1 MIFIQ
6 IYIFIYSKKMDHKK
20 LEAIPSI
27 VAFKKMLRKK
37 EYKNSTEI
45 GIKTANL
52 YAELI
57 KSIWRDFNDLSNLL
71 DVLREL
77 GKSFISMDPLQFS
90 VGNII
95 KRVINKFL
103 ISQHKI
109 INSFIQLYFTIY
121 FKI

>member
-1 MIFIQ
+1 
-6 IYIFIYSKKMDHKK
+6 MDHKI
-20 LEAIPSI
+20 LEALPSI

-57 KSIWRDFNDLSNLL
+57 KSIWITFTDLSNLL

-95 KRVINKFL
+95 KRVTKCFKKLHNK
-103 ISQHKI
+103 
-109 INSFIQLYFTIY
+109 
-121 FKI
+121 